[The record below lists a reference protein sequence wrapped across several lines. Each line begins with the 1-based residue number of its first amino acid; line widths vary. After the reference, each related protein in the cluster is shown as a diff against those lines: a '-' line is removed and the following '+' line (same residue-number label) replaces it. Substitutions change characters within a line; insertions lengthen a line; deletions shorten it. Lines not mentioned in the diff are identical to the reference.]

1 VVGGQGID
9 AGAAGFAEMVK
20 AIRTGSAYV
29 NVHTT
34 NHPSGEIR
42 GRLGRPEPIRHD
54 DDHDGR
60 GH

>member
-1 VVGGQGID
+1 
-9 AGAAGFAEMVK
+9 MVK

-42 GRLGRPEPIRHD
+42 GRLGRRGPIPND
-54 DDHDGR
+54 DNGDDHHDHDGR